1 MVAGL
6 KMTKPGKFNIVTLGT
21 LFEKFQLVIVIPFL
35 SFLPLFLSLSLS
47 PSHTHT
53 YTHTHLHAPTHTLS
67 SHCLPLM
74 TSHLLTHALP
84 IFVVLFVIGV
94 SRHVW
99 LEADFE
105 ASFLRLFFRNLAS
118 ASLSASD
125 EETKMSSG
133 QFLKPKLN
141 VDLSRFRNCI

>member
-1 MVAGL
+1 
-6 KMTKPGKFNIVTLGT
+6 MTKPGKFNIVTLGT

-35 SFLPLFLSLSLS
+35 SFLPLFLSLFLS
-47 PSHTHT
+47 PTLP
-53 YTHTHLHAPTHTLS
+53 HLHPHTPTRTLTISLS

-94 SRHVW
+94 SRQVW
-99 LEADFE
+99 LEA
-105 ASFLRLFFRNLAS
+105 SFPRLYFRNLAS
-118 ASLSASD
+118 ASLSAK
-125 EETKMSSG
+125 ETKISSG
-133 QFLKPKLN
+133 QFKKPKLN